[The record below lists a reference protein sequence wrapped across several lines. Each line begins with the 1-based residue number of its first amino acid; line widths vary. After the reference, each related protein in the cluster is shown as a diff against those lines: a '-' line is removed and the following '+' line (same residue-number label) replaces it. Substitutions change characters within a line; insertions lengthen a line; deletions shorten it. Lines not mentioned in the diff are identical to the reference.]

1 MASSRHEELAQ
12 HLRESAHRINPAPI
26 NPFSRIC
33 DKVASA
39 RFVPIPDLAA
49 EKDEVHVA
57 LVSLPQFKD
66 LPKAI
71 REYSIVQSKNE
82 RDIDLEAC
90 RRLLIGHSPQVARQL
105 AEIYE
110 SSLRVAVEKH
120 GADVVCLNELSFPSW
135 NQEPLRRASQV
146 TRELAKKYRC
156 LVVAGSTH
164 DRRTL
169 YNTSYLFY
177 PGCPATGTPYHKQI
191 SATSIGELVSVPARR
206 QTICTRVFGLNI
218 AVLICLDLADF
229 SAVASVV
236 KLAERVDV
244 LLVPCYSEWMDSLE
258 RVARAASAAL
268 RGVVA
273 LVNYRPTDL
282 KAPCIVEE
290 FGQPRHVD
298 GAQVLD
304 SGAVIHSLRIKPRS
318 LLQTKLEI
326 KGDAMSRFEWLF
338 GAQNLEAR

>member
-1 MASSRHEELAQ
+1 MATSQHEEIAQ
-12 HLRESAHRINPAPI
+12 HLRDSAQRLHSSIL
-26 NPFSRIC
+26 NPFSRTC

-39 RFVPIPDLAA
+39 RFVSVPDLAA
-49 EKDEVHVA
+49 EKEEVHIA
-57 LVSLPQFKD
+57 LVSLPPFKD
-66 LPKAI
+66 LQKAI
-71 REYSIVQSKNE
+71 REYSIVQSKDG
-82 RDIDLEAC
+82 RDVDVEAC
-90 RRLLIGHSPQVARQL
+90 KRLLVGHSPQAAKQL
-105 AEIYE
+105 AELYE
-110 SSLRVAVEKH
+110 SALRVAIEDL
-120 GADVVCLNELSFPSW
+120 GANVVCLNELSFPSW
-135 NQEPLRRASQV
+135 NQEPLRKASQL
-146 TRELAKKYRC
+146 TRELARKHRC

-169 YNTSYLFY
+169 YNTSCLFY

-206 QTICTRVFGLNI
+206 QTLCTRAFGLNI

-236 KLAERVDV
+236 KLADRVDV

-258 RVARAASAAL
+258 KVARAASAAL

-290 FGQPRHVD
+290 FGKPRSVD
-298 GAQVLD
+298 GTKVLG

-318 LLQTKLEI
+318 LQQTKLEI
-326 KGDAMSRFEWLF
+326 KGDAMSRLEWLF